1 MHAHLI
7 DWNSTERNHRV
18 KQEHTNENAN
28 RKAHFSLLGSNPFWT
43 LSKSS
48 FDFID
53 RVFPIVKMVLEYH
66 MDKHGDCDYYY
77 DDDIDHNEFDNDDND
92 GDDDD
97 DDDV

>member
-1 MHAHLI
+1 M
-7 DWNSTERNHRV
+7 
-18 KQEHTNENAN
+18 
-28 RKAHFSLLGSNPFWT
+28 KAHFSLGSNPFWT

-92 GDDDD
+92 GDDDGD
-97 DDDV
+97 DDGKKEKEKTQTVVYDSKL